1 MNINRKET
9 VFKKNIIR
17 RNLLNHN
24 FRNVELSDDISNI
37 FYELVNGKIIC
48 TYIPIS
54 SEINVLPALS
64 SSIFLNTTFVDGENL
79 QICTYSEP
87 FIENKFGVLQPKILT
102 PNFDTEVFIVPG
114 VGFTK
119 FGDRLGRGGG
129 YYDALLKE
137 NSEALKIGIC
147 HDFQLVD
154 QLPIEEHD
162 IAMDYVFTDKN
173 YYKSSI

>member
-1 MNINRKET
+1 M
-9 VFKKNIIR
+9 
-17 RNLLNHN
+17 
-24 FRNVELSDDISNI
+24 
-37 FYELVNGKIIC
+37 
-48 TYIPIS
+48 
-54 SEINVLPALS
+54 
-64 SSIFLNTTFVDGENL
+64 
-79 QICTYSEP
+79 
-87 FIENKFGVLQPKILT
+87 
-102 PNFDTEVFIVPG
+102 FIVPG

-154 QLPIEEHD
+154 ELPIEEHD